1 MRKAMHGGV
10 IMKAITLRN
19 IPPDLDKAIRKRAR
33 GKRVSVNKAV
43 LGLLE
48 EHLSSGKHKRLE
60 LHHDLDYLC
69 GSWPQDMAETFDKAL
84 AEQRSIDPDVWK

>member
-1 MRKAMHGGV
+1 
-10 IMKAITLRN
+10 MKAITLRN

-48 EHLSSGKHKRLE
+48 EHLSSGKNKRLE

-69 GSWPQDMAETFDKAL
+69 GSWPEDMAETFDKAL